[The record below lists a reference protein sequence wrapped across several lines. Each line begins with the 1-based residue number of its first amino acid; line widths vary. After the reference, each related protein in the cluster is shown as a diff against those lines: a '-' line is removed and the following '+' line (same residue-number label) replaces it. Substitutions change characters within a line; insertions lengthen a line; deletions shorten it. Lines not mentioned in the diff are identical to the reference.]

1 MFNYEVVVSNAME
14 SAIVSS
20 MKDTVQ
26 YLSKKY
32 GFDYEEAMRETI
44 GMNEKKV
51 TLVKTG
57 KKVKPVAEPKL
68 SPKFALPFSGQII
81 EDRCQAVLY
90 NKGLLSQCL
99 EIPSQIG
106 ILCAKCAKQ
115 SERSPTGEPPF
126 GLITARLEQ
135 GEAYQAPN
143 GKKPIH
149 FTSYMKKVNI
159 TKEMV
164 LAEVNRLSLPF
175 NDEHFNEPGETKA
188 KGKGK
193 RGRKAS
199 KNTEVQV
206 ETEEED
212 EDIFED
218 KPHNPLQT
226 LIQSQFNST
235 EPLSD
240 LSVSGSESE
249 NEKSE
254 KSKKSDKS
262 SVKEAKKAAKEE
274 EKKAKEEAKEAEKKA
289 KEAAKEE
296 EKKAKEEAK
305 EAEKKAKEAAKE
317 AEKKAKEA
325 AKEAEKKAKEDAKKA
340 KEEEKAA
347 KEAAKKAK
355 EEEKKQKE
363 EEKAAK
369 EAAKKAKEE
378 EKAAK
383 EAAKKAKEEE
393 EKAKEVVVVPEKKQ
407 KKVTIED
414 DKSEDTLKLVIY
426 NGKQYKI
433 NKEGHAYTLDG
444 KHVGYRCEKTKAII
458 LEEEEEEE
466 EEYES
471 ESEAEKSEK
480 SDDENS
486 DDDD

>member
-159 TKEMV
+159 TREMV

-240 LSVSGSESE
+240 LSVSGSESGNE
-249 NEKSE
+249 KSEKSE

-317 AEKKAKEA
+317 AEKKAKEE

-355 EEEKKQKE
+355 EEEKKQ
-363 EEKAAK
+363 
-369 EAAKKAKEE
+369 KEE

-458 LEEEEEEE
+458 LEEEEEE
-466 EEYES
+466 YES